1 MRTTARDRNA
11 MSPKTPVIL
20 LLVGLLAA
28 AAAPADRRSAAIVSV
43 VQAEHDFAV
52 AVVDSGIR
60 RAFLD
65 YLAPDAIVFR
75 PLPVPARGWFE
86 SRPAGPGV
94 LSWRPAFVDG
104 ARAGDLGWSTGPW
117 AFRASAT
124 DTVAATGEYV
134 TVWKLQPDGSYRLVI
149 DAGHDHPPSA
159 ANPERVAIPLNPGV
173 ARSGVD
179 VASERKDLLKRDRE
193 LAKGGT
199 VEAQAAALLE
209 NGTDDLRV
217 LRAGEFP
224 VGGIIPMQ
232 SVLAGR
238 SGKLEV
244 RPLGADVSSTGDV
257 GYSYGLALHGAG
269 PDTSTYLRLWRR
281 ARNGRWQVALDLD
294 VPVARR

>member
-1 MRTTARDRNA
+1 

-20 LLVGLLAA
+20 LLVGLFAA
-28 AAAPADRRSAAIVSV
+28 GAAPPPDRRSAAIVSV

-52 AVVDSGIR
+52 AVRDSGIR

-65 YLAPDAIVFR
+65 NMAPDAIVFR

-94 LSWRPAFVDG
+94 LSWQPAFVDG

-117 AFRASAT
+117 AYRASST
-124 DTVAATGEYV
+124 DTVVATGEYV
-134 TVWKLQPDGSYRLVI
+134 TVWKLQPDGSYRFVI
-149 DAGHDHPPSA
+149 DAGHDHAPSA
-159 ANPERVAIPLNPGV
+159 ANPERVSIPMNPGV

-179 VASERKDLLKRDRE
+179 VARERKEMLKRDRD

-199 VEAQAAALLE
+199 VEAQSAALLE

-232 SVLAGR
+232 SLMAGR

-244 RPLGADVSSTGDV
+244 RPLGGDVSSTGDI

-269 PDTSTYLRLWRR
+269 PDTSTYLRMWRR
-281 ARNGRWQVALDLD
+281 TKSGHWQVALDLD
-294 VPVARR
+294 VPVTRR